1 MILNQLIK
9 IFLTEMPFG
18 QVPALEVDGVTIA
31 QTKVIANFLG
41 KRFGKLNHH
50 ADMDL
55 ETTFSFWKTFLI
67 KPF

>member
-1 MILNQLIK
+1 M
-9 IFLTEMPFG
+9 TEMPFG
-18 QVPALEVDGVTIA
+18 KLPVLEVDGVTIA

-55 ETTFSFWKTFLI
+55 EATFSFWQTF
-67 KPF
+67 

>member
-1 MILNQLIK
+1 
-9 IFLTEMPFG
+9 MPFG
-18 QVPALEVDGVTIA
+18 KLPALEVDGVTIA

-55 ETTFSFWKTFLI
+55 ETTFHFGKLFNL
-67 KPF
+67 K